1 MKIEIDLWGLMGK
14 HKMTATKLAEVT
26 WLTPVQI
33 SHIKNGRTSKIELK
47 TLEKLLEAFN
57 CEPNDLIKITRK

>member
-14 HKMTATKLAEVT
+14 NKMTATQLAKIT

-33 SHIKNGRTSKIELK
+33 SHIKNGKTTKIGIN
-47 TLEKLLEAFN
+47 TIEKLLEAFD

>member
-14 HKMTATKLAEVT
+14 HKMTATKLAQVT

-33 SHIKNGRTSKIELK
+33 SHIKNGRTTKIGIN
-47 TLEKLLEAFN
+47 TIEKLLEAFD
-57 CEPNDLIKITRK
+57 CEPNDLIKIKK